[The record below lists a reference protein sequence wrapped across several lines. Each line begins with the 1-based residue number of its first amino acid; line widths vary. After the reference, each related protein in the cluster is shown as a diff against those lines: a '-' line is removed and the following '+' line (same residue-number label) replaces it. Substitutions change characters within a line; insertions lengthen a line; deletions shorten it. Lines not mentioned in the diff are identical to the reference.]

1 MQLLQ
6 TNRTRR
12 PNQENSLLQRE
23 LERATQEIMVLR
35 AENKRLTSIVAE
47 LVIVS

>member
-12 PNQENSLLQRE
+12 PNQEKSSLERE
-23 LERATQEIMVLR
+23 LERAKEEILILK
-35 AENKRLTSIVAE
+35 A
-47 LVIVS
+47 